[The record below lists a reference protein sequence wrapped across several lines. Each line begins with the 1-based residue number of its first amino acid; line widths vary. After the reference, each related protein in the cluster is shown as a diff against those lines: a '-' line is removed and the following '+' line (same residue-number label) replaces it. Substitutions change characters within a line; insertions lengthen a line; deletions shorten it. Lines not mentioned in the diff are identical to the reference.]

1 MDIMKRQKYSQIFS
15 KNFEVGVPSKHMKFI
30 SLTIKRDGVFHIT
43 IESLGLNFG
52 EVNLNVADLSHVL

>member
-1 MDIMKRQKYSQIFS
+1 MKRQKYSQIFS

-52 EVNLNVADLSHVL
+52 EVNLDVADLSHVL